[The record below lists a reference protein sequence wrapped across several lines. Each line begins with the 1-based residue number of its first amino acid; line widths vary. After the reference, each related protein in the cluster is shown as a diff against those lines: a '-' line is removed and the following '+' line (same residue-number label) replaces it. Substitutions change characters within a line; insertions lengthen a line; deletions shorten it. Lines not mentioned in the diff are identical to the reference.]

1 MLNPL
6 KDDVKAELARNGFD
20 DIRVTIECVGRPETV
35 QYAIEYAGKAATAMI
50 FGLTDPDCAIP
61 YYPVPGLQEG
71 ADHQDLL
78 REPGHPRAG
87 LAAII
92 ASGRLN
98 LHDLIS
104 DRVALSDI
112 GTAFLPGP
120 RNGKTVILP

>member
-1 MLNPL
+1 M
-6 KDDVKAELARNGFD
+6 
-20 DIRVTIECVGRPETV
+20 TIECVGRPETV

-61 YYPVPGLQEG
+61 YYPFQAFKKELTIKTSYVNPDTQG
-71 ADHQDLL
+71 
-78 REPGHPRAG
+78 RA
-87 LAAII
+87 AAII

-104 DRVALSDI
+104 DRVPLSDI

>member
-1 MLNPL
+1 MNP
-6 KDDVKAELARNGFD
+6 D
-20 DIRVTIECVGRPETV
+20 TQGR
-35 QYAIEYAGKAATAMI
+35 A
-50 FGLTDPDCAIP
+50 
-61 YYPVPGLQEG
+61 
-71 ADHQDLL
+71 
-78 REPGHPRAG
+78 
-87 LAAII
+87 AAII

>member
-1 MLNPL
+1 MIPWLSL
-6 KDDVKAELARNGFD
+6 LRSRNRSGSV
-20 DIRVTIECVGRPETV
+20 ILGKT
-35 QYAIEYAGKAATAMI
+35 AIESETHSAK
-50 FGLTDPDCAIP
+50 TDTQ
-61 YYPVPGLQEG
+61 G
-71 ADHQDLL
+71 
-78 REPGHPRAG
+78 RA
-87 LAAII
+87 AAII